1 MGFKGVALIDLIIR
15 YILEQNLFPLGWWLL
30 LLFEKLEEIQV
41 KGHSKVR
48 LKTSG
53 NVLERMYKNKWGNG
67 QCAIKKLS
75 NDLYVDRN
83 TGEVKEFEHISN
95 RSESKASLRRT
106 FALIRDTINANV
118 TDIDKV
124 RWVTITYKENMT
136 DTKQLYED
144 MKQLRKK
151 VRYHIGHFEYISV
164 IEPQGR
170 GAWHSHELWIFDGK
184 APYIDQKWLEHEIW
198 NKGSCKVKKLDKNCD
213 NLGAYLTA
221 YLADIP
227 LDEAVKDNDFVR
239 EYSNTNLQFD
249 LKEIEVEENGK
260 KVTKKIIK
268 GGRLCMYPPKMNIF
282 RTSRKVKRSE
292 VEYMTHQQAQKK
304 IGAATP
310 TFKKAYK
317 LVDDNL
323 ELVLQY
329 EYYNTKR
336 DTV

>member
-1 MGFKGVALIDLIIR
+1 M
-15 YILEQNLFPLGWWLL
+15 
-30 LLFEKLEEIQV
+30 LFEKLENVHV
-41 KGHSKVR
+41 KPYSKIK
-48 LKTSG
+48 LTTSG
-53 NVLERMYKNKWGNG
+53 DVIERMYKNKWGNG
-67 QCAIKKLS
+67 KCPIKRLS
-75 NDLYVDRN
+75 NDLYADRV
-83 TGEVKEFEHISN
+83 TGEVKEFEHIEN
-95 RSESKASLRRT
+95 RSQSKASLRRT
-106 FALIRDTINANV
+106 FALIRNTINSNI
-118 TDIDKV
+118 TDIGKV

-151 VRYHIGHFEYISV
+151 VRYHIGHFEYITV

-184 APYIDQKWLEHEIW
+184 APYIDQKWLESEIW
-198 NKGSCKVKKLDKNCD
+198 KKGSCKVKKLDENCD

-221 YLADIP
+221 YLGDIP
-227 LDEAVKDNDFVR
+227 LDEAVKLDTFAI
-239 EYSNTNLQFD
+239 EYCGKD
-249 LKEIEVEENGK
+249 IPIKEVEIEENGK

-268 GGRLCMYPPKMNIF
+268 GGRLSMYPPKMNIF
-282 RTSRKVKRSE
+282 RTSRGIKRAE
-292 VEYMTHQQAQKK
+292 VEYMTHEQAQKK

-317 LVDDNL
+317 LIDDNL

-336 DTV
+336 KSDKV